1 MKGKILPE
9 AEKRRLEGFEK
20 TSDEMIRQG
29 CVRHNLTIDIGKAS
43 KFGLLL
49 LIPLFIHRVLPM
61 IAGITVGN
69 LDVLFIGIMMA
80 DAAAGIF

>member
-49 LIPLFIHRVLPM
+49 LMPFVILGILPM
-61 IAGITVGN
+61 IAGIATRN
-69 LDVLFIGIMMA
+69 LDVLFISITMA